1 MLLRIVVGVFICT
14 AHIICDNNLTGRDYG
29 VGPYN
34 VTFSRNQRES
44 KPVLI
49 PIYRDNDA
57 ICEGNKYFELFI
69 DGLLLPN
76 GLVPCDPSTTNVTIL
91 DNECKYYYS
100 Y

>member
-1 MLLRIVVGVFICT
+1 MLICIVVGVFICT
-14 AHIICDNNLTGRDYG
+14 TQIIHDNNLTDRDYG
-29 VGPYN
+29 AGPYN

-49 PIYRDNDA
+49 PIFRDDDA

-76 GLVPCDPSTTNVTIL
+76 DLVPCDPSTTNVTIL